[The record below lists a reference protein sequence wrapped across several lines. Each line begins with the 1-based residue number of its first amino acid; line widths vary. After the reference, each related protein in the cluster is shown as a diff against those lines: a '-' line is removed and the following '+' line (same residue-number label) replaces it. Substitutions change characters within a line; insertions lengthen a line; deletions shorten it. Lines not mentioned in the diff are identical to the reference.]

1 MPDLTTFTIRPA
13 TPSDVPLIL
22 SFIRDLA
29 HYERLSHEMTATEE
43 LLHRNLFGERPYAE
57 VVLAYY
63 RTSESDPEEP
73 VGFALYFHNFS
84 TFLGKP
90 GIYLEDLYV
99 DAKWRGH
106 GFGKRLLVY
115 LAALAKERE
124 CGRVEWSV
132 LDWNEVR
139 ACMGGGDGITARRRS
154 DFTSP
159 SAPFRWKIG
168 ASSASRA
175 SRWRSWRRCE
185 AIYLTTIIDASR
197 RLYRGVTDEREE

>member
-1 MPDLTTFTIRPA
+1 MTDLANFIIRPA

-22 SFIRDLA
+22 SFIKDLA
-29 HYERLSHEMTATEE
+29 LYEKLSHEVTATEA
-43 LLHRNLFGERPYAE
+43 LLHSNLFGPRPYAE

-63 RTSESDPEEP
+63 RTAEGTEEP

-99 DAKWRGH
+99 SAKWRGH

-115 LAALAKERE
+115 LAGLAQERE

-132 LDWNEVR
+132 LDWNEVSQCPEQPIGSTR
-139 ACMGGGDGITARRRS
+139 PILHTRS
-154 DFTSP
+154 NVKINTFFP
-159 SAPFRWKIG
+159 PPF
-168 ASSASRA
+168 
-175 SRWRSWRRCE
+175 
-185 AIYLTTIIDASR
+185 
-197 RLYRGVTDEREE
+197 